1 MSAGKQPQDPGPSA
15 KELQKNKEASTQCPI
30 CTKDLLE
37 GLVVN
42 ECGHVFC
49 SECKDTLTEISR
61 ANGVSR
67 PPCPVCRRKFPN
79 TIPGH
84 AYTNMLEVV
93 AQQDVTLTAVQAEA
107 AAELA
112 AVRAKAAA
120 ELAAV
125 QAEAAKKLAAV
136 QADAAKQL
144 DAVKEHLGA
153 VMQTLGGV
161 THKLATVEAKVLND
175 EKSAVAKVQTEK
187 RRLEQMNEKQE
198 RAASNKAANSKQQ
211 DELEKQML
219 EEDKERYAASKAKKL
234 KREEAKDKD
243 WNPKGR
249 R

>member
-15 KELQKNKEASTQCPI
+15 KQLQKTKEASTLCAI
-30 CTKDLLE
+30 CTNDFLVK
-37 GLVVN
+37 GIVVN
-42 ECGHVFC
+42 ECGHVIC
-49 SECKDTLTEISR
+49 TECKDRLTEISR

-67 PPCPVCRRKFPN
+67 PPCPVCRRKFTN

-84 AYTNMLEVV
+84 AYTNMLELV

-107 AAELA
+107 AKKLA
-112 AVRAKAAA
+112 AVRA
-120 ELAAV
+120 
-125 QAEAAKKLAAV
+125 EAAKELA
-136 QADAAKQL
+136 
-144 DAVKEHLGA
+144 AVKEHLGA

-198 RAASNKAANSKQQ
+198 RAASNKAANSKKQ
-211 DELEKQML
+211 DELEERML
-219 EEDKERYAASKAKKL
+219 KEDKERNADSKAKRL
-234 KREEAKDKD
+234 KREEAKDKKDKD

-249 R
+249 K

>member
-15 KELQKNKEASTQCPI
+15 KELQKNKEASTKCPI
-30 CTKDLLE
+30 CTNDLLR
-37 GLVVN
+37 GLVVK

-49 SECKDTLTEISR
+49 SECNNTLTEISR

-107 AAELA
+107 A
-112 AVRAKAAA
+112 
-120 ELAAV
+120 
-125 QAEAAKKLAAV
+125 KKLAAV

-144 DAVKEHLGA
+144 DAVKEQLGA

-175 EKSAVAKVQTEK
+175 EKSAVAKVETEK
-187 RRLEQMNEKQE
+187 KRLAERNEKQE
-198 RAASNKAANSKQQ
+198 RAASNKAAGSKRQ
-211 DELEKQML
+211 DEVEKKMMK
-219 EEDKERYAASKAKKL
+219 EDKERYAASKAKKL
-234 KREEAKDKD
+234 KREEDKDKD
-243 WNPKGR
+243 WNPKR
-249 R
+249 RK